1 MSEFKSE
8 FAEFAADAVFVKP
21 EFVKLSIDAVFV
33 KPEFVKLSIDAV
45 FVKPEFFKLPI
56 NTVFLK
62 PEHSGGAIKVQYKFS
77 WLSRAILFS
86 SGAARNSEPRGGGK
100 VAFDKRDLGARKS
113 VSGGEFACGL
123 GQ

>member
-8 FAEFAADAVFVKP
+8 FAEFAADAVFFKP
-21 EFVKLSIDAVFV
+21 EFVKLSVDAVFF
-33 KPEFVKLSIDAV
+33 KPEFVKLSVDAV
-45 FVKPEFFKLPI
+45 FF
-56 NTVFLK
+56 K
-62 PEHSGGAIKVQYKFS
+62 PEHSGGAIKVEYKFS

-86 SGAARNSEPRGGGK
+86 TGDARNSEPRGGGK
-100 VAFDKRDLGARKS
+100 VAFDKRDLRARKS

>member
-8 FAEFAADAVFVKP
+8 FAEFAADAVFFKP
-21 EFVKLSIDAVFV
+21 EFVKLSIDAVFF

-45 FVKPEFFKLPI
+45 IFKPEFVKLPI
-56 NTVFLK
+56 NPVFLK

-86 SGAARNSEPRGGGK
+86 TGDARNSEPRGGGK
-100 VAFDKRDLGARKS
+100 VAFDKRDLRARKS
-113 VSGGEFACGL
+113 VPGG
-123 GQ
+123 